1 MRSFTGAA
9 TRDLRSK
16 FQKRSALKLTSDKPQ
31 DKQNMKIPTMNK
43 VFNLAIRIIVIIL
56 TMFIIAVL
64 VVGLFHTIWEIKEFL
79 FTKSIGQ
86 SFNVIVINILTF
98 LVIIELFR
106 SFVVYF
112 ESHRFR
118 LNTMIDPAIVFVIRE
133 LIVKLYGE
141 QNISWETIIAF
152 GFLLLSLGV
161 IRSLALKYSP
171 GDEKG
176 ESSLPS

>member
-1 MRSFTGAA
+1 
-9 TRDLRSK
+9 
-16 FQKRSALKLTSDKPQ
+16 
-31 DKQNMKIPTMNK
+31 MNY
-43 VFNLAIRIIVIIL
+43 VFNLSIKIIVIIL
-56 TMFIIAVL
+56 TVFIIAVL

-86 SFNVIVINILTF
+86 SFNLIVVNILTF

-118 LNTMIDPAIVFVIRE
+118 LNTMIDPAIIFVIRE

-141 QNISWETIIAF
+141 QNISWETIVAF
-152 GFLLLSLGV
+152 GFLLLCMGI
-161 IRSLALKYSP
+161 IRSLAIRYSP
-171 GDEKG
+171 SDEKG
-176 ESSLPS
+176 EGKLSP